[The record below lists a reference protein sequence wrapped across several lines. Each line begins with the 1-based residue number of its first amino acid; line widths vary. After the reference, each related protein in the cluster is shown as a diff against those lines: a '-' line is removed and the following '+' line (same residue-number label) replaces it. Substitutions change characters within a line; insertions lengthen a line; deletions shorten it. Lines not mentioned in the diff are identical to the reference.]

1 MHRRFRR
8 QHRDHG
14 RHLGHR
20 PDEQNLEHHPVR
32 HPHQLDV
39 GYRNLGVERRRHPPD
54 ADHLGDLRR
63 LGHRLPLGVARQVGS
78 DLGDPCPA
86 KVRTGCCLGVLLG
99 EECPCPGSKRMGC
112 CPGEECRQLVKEGL
126 GLAQRLL
133 ALQPQVRQLALRR
146 QQALLRDQA
155 LVLLALQP
163 LARRQRQL
171 LPLPLAS

>member
-39 GYRNLGVERRRHPPD
+39 GCRNLGVERHRHRAD

-63 LGHRLPLGVARQVGS
+63 LCHRHLLGVARQAS
-78 DLGDPCPA
+78 DDELKKAYRRCAMKHHPDRNPDNPA
-86 KVRTGCCLGVLLG
+86 A
-99 EECPCPGSKRMGC
+99 EEKFKEAKEAYEILSASRIATSDTSGISSPSRSRLMPTSTSNSPNRRSRIISTRSTVSMS
-112 CPGEECRQLVKEGL
+112 ECR
-126 GLAQRLL
+126 
-133 ALQPQVRQLALRR
+133 
-146 QQALLRDQA
+146 
-155 LVLLALQP
+155 
-163 LARRQRQL
+163 
-171 LPLPLAS
+171 

>member
-14 RHLGHR
+14 RRQGHR

-39 GYRNLGVERRRHPPD
+39 GYRNLGVERHRHRPD

-63 LGHRLPLGVARQVGS
+63 LGHRHLLGVVRQVGS
-78 DLGDPCPA
+78 DLGDPCPV
-86 KVRTGCCLGVLLG
+86 KVQMGCCLGVLLG

-112 CPGEECRQLVKEGL
+112 CPGEECRQLVKEDL
-126 GLAQRLL
+126 GLVQHPL
-133 ALQPQVRQLALRR
+133 AL
-146 QQALLRDQA
+146 
-155 LVLLALQP
+155 
-163 LARRQRQL
+163 
-171 LPLPLAS
+171 